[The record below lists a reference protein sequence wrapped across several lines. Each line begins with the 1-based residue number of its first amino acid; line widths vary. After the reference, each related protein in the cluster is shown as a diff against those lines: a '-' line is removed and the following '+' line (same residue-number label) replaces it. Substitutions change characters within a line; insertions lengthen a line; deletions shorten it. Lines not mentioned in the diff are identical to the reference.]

1 MPKPSTTCEVDPRD
15 KASDRDHVQLQ
26 AEIARQ
32 QQYIDTVHERL
43 QLRGLLHDLQDSF
56 GSPLSQQEAEL
67 LQTGAQIS
75 FRLGLSD
82 ATAPSQSQSN
92 AAQVKE
98 QEPGLVQPPPALELG
113 KGVQPG
119 GAEGSEHVD
128 GPCTPKQVASS
139 ASPAKPGG
147 THITY
152 NAAQPHEK
160 EIGNNNRNSSKNLLD
175 QFLLRKMQNKFEDKR
190 ICGGETDQRNKIR
203 H

>member
-1 MPKPSTTCEVDPRD
+1 M
-15 KASDRDHVQLQ
+15 
-26 AEIARQ
+26 RQ

-67 LQTGAQIS
+67 LQSSAQIS

-82 ATAPSQSQSN
+82 ATVQPESRPN

-98 QEPGLVQPPPALELG
+98 QEPGLVQPLPALELG
-113 KGVQPG
+113 TGLQPG

-128 GPCTPKQVASS
+128 GPSTPKQVASS

-147 THITY
+147 THGIPY
-152 NAAQPHEK
+152 AQPYLGHP
-160 EIGNNNRNSSKNLLD
+160 
-175 QFLLRKMQNKFEDKR
+175 
-190 ICGGETDQRNKIR
+190 
-203 H
+203 